1 MTTDIKSIERRT
13 IRYRFEDGIEELGLG
28 AICAWLALYFM
39 GQVLAPAKSTA
50 AKFLVDIGFV
60 PWFFLGSWL
69 MSRIVKSLKQ
79 NLTYRRTGFVSYRR
93 PEKKVRTPIIA
104 LAGTIAGIMSFGIY
118 FLWSHQPL
126 GFDPLPIVSGLV
138 FTLVLILIAFR
149 TGAWRLVLAAAA
161 IAAGGTALS
170 LWGWGEKGNL
180 VAFYTLTSAVMFVFG
195 GFALALYLR
204 RNPVRSEDQA

>member
-13 IRYRFEDGIEELGLG
+13 FQSWFEDGIQELGG
-28 AICAWLALYFM
+28 GGFCAWLALYFL
-39 GQVLAPAKSTA
+39 GQALAPVKSTI
-50 AKFLVDIGFV
+50 KIIVDVGFV

-69 MSRIVKSLKQ
+69 TSRIVKSLKQ

-93 PEKKVRTPIIA
+93 PEKKVRTRTTA
-104 LAGTIAGIMSFGIY
+104 LAGTIAGIMSFGIV

-138 FTLVLILIAFR
+138 FTLVLILIAVR
-149 TGAWRLVLAAAA
+149 TSAWRLVLAAAV

-180 VAFYTLTSAVMFVFG
+180 VAFYALTSAVMFVSG
-195 GFALALYLR
+195 GFALAVYLR
-204 RNPVRSEDQA
+204 RNPVQGEDQE